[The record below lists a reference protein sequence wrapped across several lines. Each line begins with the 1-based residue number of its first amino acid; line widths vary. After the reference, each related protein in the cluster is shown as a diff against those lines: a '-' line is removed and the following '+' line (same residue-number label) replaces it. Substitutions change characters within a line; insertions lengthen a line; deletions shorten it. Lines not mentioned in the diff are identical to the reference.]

1 MDVAQPILFFDS
13 GVGGLSVLAP
23 ARRLLPAA
31 PLVYVADNGGFPYGT
46 KTEAEIA
53 ARVPALLGRLVE
65 RYRPRL
71 VVIACN
77 TASTIALA
85 AVRSALDLPIVG
97 TVPAIKPAAA
107 MSKTRVIGVLGTDAT
122 VRQPY
127 VDRLSAE
134 FASDCLGLRHGSAR
148 LVELAEAKLRGVA
161 ADPAE
166 YRAALEGLI
175 SQPGGDRMD
184 TVVLACTHFP
194 LVEDEL
200 RAASPQGLH
209 FMHGGDGI
217 ARRVQFLT
225 EGQPWPA
232 VAQPG
237 IIVFTRRIDIPPALK
252 QGLGA
257 YGLDQIDYL

>member
-97 TVPAIKPAAA
+97 TVPASKPAAA
-107 MSKTRVIGVLGTDAT
+107 TTATRVIGVPGPD
-122 VRQPY
+122 
-127 VDRLSAE
+127 DR
-134 FASDCLGLRHGSAR
+134 RKHR
-148 LVELAEAKLRGVA
+148 
-161 ADPAE
+161 
-166 YRAALEGLI
+166 
-175 SQPGGDRMD
+175 
-184 TVVLACTHFP
+184 
-194 LVEDEL
+194 
-200 RAASPQGLH
+200 
-209 FMHGGDGI
+209 
-217 ARRVQFLT
+217 
-225 EGQPWPA
+225 
-232 VAQPG
+232 
-237 IIVFTRRIDIPPALK
+237 
-252 QGLGA
+252 GLGR
-257 YGLDQIDYL
+257 